1 MNAFRLN
8 PPTAADLGS
17 FRCRLNLTRPS
28 HEAEVFARVGQSFDP
43 CDDVDAVA
51 VKVVVLHDDVAE
63 IDADAQF
70 DTVVRRDAG
79 IPLRPRLL
87 HRDRAAHGT
96 DDARNFHQHA
106 VAGGLDALQA
116 RQF

>member
-1 MNAFRLN
+1 M
-8 PPTAADLGS
+8 PCGGIQVPDLAGGTDQVGVIQL
-17 FRCRLNLTRPS
+17 RRDI
-28 HEAEVFARVGQSFDP
+28 VF
-43 CDDVDAVA
+43 VA
-51 VKVVVLHDDVAE
+51 AE

-70 DTVVRRDAG
+70 DTVVRRGAG
-79 IPLRPRLL
+79 VPLRPRLL